1 MPIYECSCE
10 ACGITFE
17 ILAPVS
23 EANRKR
29 PCPRCARPAPRVVSA
44 FAIGNA
50 RALAESAAASATTPS
65 RADAQHSHAS
75 HAQHQRA
82 GHAHS
87 SHVSHANH
95 QHAGHAPH
103 ANAQPGRR
111 SRPTVPDFARLC
123 WMDDRSAERFAAYKL
138 GHGAEY
144 DDKSAAREDLRK
156 KRGLPPTPAPDTS
169 NSPVAAMVARKKAE
183 QKKQA
188 ARVVTSPAPDSS
200 SH

>member
-1 MPIYECSCE
+1 MPIYECSCA

-29 PCPRCARPAPRVVSA
+29 PCPRCARPARRVVSA
-44 FAIGNA
+44 FAIGSA
-50 RALAESAAASATTPS
+50 RALAESAAAHSATPS
-65 RADAQHSHAS
+65 PAGGRHSH
-75 HAQHQRA
+75 A
-82 GHAHS
+82 GHAH
-87 SHVSHANH
+87 HAN
-95 QHAGHAPH
+95 AGHAHH
-103 ANAQPGRR
+103 AHAQPGRPR
-111 SRPTVPDFARLC
+111 RPTVPDFARLC

-138 GHGAEY
+138 GRGAEY
-144 DDKSAAREDLRK
+144 DDKTAAREDLRK
-156 KRGLPPTPAPDTS
+156 KRGLPPTPVADTS

-188 ARVVTSPAPDSS
+188 ARAVTSPAPGTS

>member
-10 ACGITFE
+10 ACRITFE

-29 PCPRCARPAPRVVSA
+29 PCPRCARPARRVVSP
-44 FAIGNA
+44 FAIGSA
-50 RALAESAAASATTPS
+50 RAVSDGVAADVATPSLAEAK
-65 RADAQHSHAS
+65 HSH
-75 HAQHQRA
+75 A
-82 GHAHS
+82 GHAH
-87 SHVSHANH
+87 
-95 QHAGHAPH
+95 H

-111 SRPTVPDFARLC
+111 HRPTVPDFARLC

-138 GHGAEY
+138 GRGAEY

-156 KRGLPPTPAPDTS
+156 KRGLPPTPVPDTS
-169 NSPVAAMVARKKAE
+169 NSPVAGMVARKKAE
-183 QKKQA
+183 QKKQSA
-188 ARVVTSPAPDSS
+188 KSVADPSPSPA